1 MKQNI
6 VFTVT
11 NDLSFDQRMQRIC
24 STLQDAGYNCTLVG
38 RLRSKSIDLDPSSF
52 SQIRLKCFFEKGK
65 LFYLEYN
72 IRLLF
77 FLLNHPFD
85 GVCSID
91 VDTAIPGFIATK
103 LRRIPWVFDAH
114 ELFTEVPEV
123 KDRKLVRSIW
133 SFVQKL
139 AFKHA
144 TVAYTV
150 GFALAQWF
158 ENTYHRKVLVVR
170 NAPIGMANEPYS
182 PAIDK
187 FILYQGALNV
197 GRGLEALLHA
207 MQALPCKL
215 VIAGEGDLSAELRIL
230 CVELNVQEKVQFL
243 GFVKPMDLKK
253 LTAQAWIGMNV
264 SENAGLSYYLS
275 MNNKFFD
282 YVHAG
287 LPSLINPFPE
297 YIKLNEEFRVGLIT
311 ESTASD
317 IVKNALVL
325 LHDEEL
331 HHTLHKGCVQAA
343 EALHWEKEKQVLI
356 ELYST
361 IFEKQ

>member
-1 MKQNI
+1 MNQNI

-52 SQIRLKCFFEKGK
+52 SQIRLKCIFEKGK

-77 FLLNHPFD
+77 FLLTHRYD

-91 VDTAIPGFIATK
+91 VDTALPGFIATK

-123 KDRKLVRSIW
+123 KDRKWVRTIW
-133 SFVQKL
+133 AFVQKL
-139 AFKHA
+139 AFKQA
-144 TVAYTV
+144 TAVYTV

-158 ENTYHRKVLVVR
+158 ENTYNRKVSVVR
-170 NAPIGMANEPYS
+170 NVPIANAQESYAPAK
-182 PAIDK
+182 DK
-187 FILYQGALNV
+187 FILYQGALNA

-207 MQALPCKL
+207 MQKLPCKL
-215 VIAGEGDLSAELRIL
+215 MIAGEGDLSAELRAL
-230 CVELNVQEKVQFL
+230 AVKLNVHEKVQFL

-253 LTAQAWIGMNV
+253 LTAQAYLGMNV

-297 YIKLNEEFRVGLIT
+297 YIKLNEEFHVGLIT

-325 LHDEEL
+325 LQDEGL
-331 HHTLHKGCVQAA
+331 HHNLHKGCVQAA